1 MTKTVF
7 VRLFYAPAC
16 SGGCCGGGC
25 GPDPIFEEFEK
36 LAEKL
41 VEKYGEEGFT
51 FEAYNSTDVKKFPF
65 LSVGKKGEAVKTPAV
80 TVGEQIVSNGKI
92 PSFAEMEKVIAK
104 ALK

>member
-1 MTKTVF
+1 MTKTVV

-25 GPDPIFEEFEK
+25 EPDPKFEEFEK

-65 LSVGKKGEAVKTPAV
+65 LGAGKKGGAVKTPAV
-80 TVGEQIVSNGKI
+80 TVGEQIVSNGMI
-92 PSFAEMEKVIAK
+92 PSFAEIDAVISK